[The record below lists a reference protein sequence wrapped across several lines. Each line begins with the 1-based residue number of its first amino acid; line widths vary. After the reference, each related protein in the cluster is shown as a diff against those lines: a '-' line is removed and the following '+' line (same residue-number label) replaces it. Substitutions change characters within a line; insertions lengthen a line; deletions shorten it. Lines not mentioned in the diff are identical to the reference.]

1 MFRRWVFVC
10 LETAYNIGL
19 SSKLLTNEME
29 IKTIEENSEEAVKT
43 KLEEIRNSMIEK
55 IEELF
60 DVEISDKDKRLQWKS
75 WGIDVLNLDRY
86 RRMPNH
92 EIHSN
97 TSIKSLRLSFED
109 ASESTIREQ
118 FEGFA
123 ILITGQSLVHALSD
137 NLKMKFLEIGT
148 MCKAVICC
156 RVTPMQKAQVVELVM
171 KNEKQ
176 TTLAIGD
183 GANDVSMIQSF
194 IEFYFIFYLF
204 LFFF

>member
-1 MFRRWVFVC
+1 MGFFY

-75 WGIDVLNLDRY
+75 WGIDVLNLDKY
-86 RRMPNH
+86 RRMPNY

-97 TSIKSLRLSFED
+97 TSIKSLRLSVED
-109 ASESTIREQ
+109 ASSNGESTIREQ

-194 IEFYFIFYLF
+194 IEFYFIFYF
-204 LFFF
+204 IFYFF